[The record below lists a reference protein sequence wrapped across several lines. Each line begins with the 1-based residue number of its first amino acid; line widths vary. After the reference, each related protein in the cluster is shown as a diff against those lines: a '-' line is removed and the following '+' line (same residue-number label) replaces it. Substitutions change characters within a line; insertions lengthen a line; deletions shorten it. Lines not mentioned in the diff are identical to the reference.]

1 MNAPMLISNFG
12 VARGELLRFVN
23 AEGVLV
29 HVRAGSIWLTQHGHG
44 NDIVLRAGQT
54 FELAR
59 PDLALAQALADD
71 AALTVA
77 VPERAKA
84 AIIYLP
90 RTERPDDEGQGPTT
104 TPRWAKDQHHLNA
117 HRNAQ
122 ANCHIP
128 NA

>member
-29 HVRAGSIWLTQHGHG
+29 HVRAGSIWLTQYGHT
-44 NDIVLRAGQT
+44 NDVVLHAGQT

-90 RTERPDDEGQGPTT
+90 RTERSDDEEQALDT
-104 TPRWAKDQHHLNA
+104 TPQRSPEYASKQPH
-117 HRNAQ
+117 AQ
-122 ANCHIP
+122 PMRRALC
-128 NA
+128 

>member
-1 MNAPMLISNFG
+1 MNHAPMLISSFG
-12 VARGELLRFVN
+12 VARGERLRFVN

-29 HVRAGSIWLTQHGHG
+29 HVREGAISLTQHGHA

-54 FELAR
+54 FALAW
-59 PDLALAQALADD
+59 PDLTLAQALADD

-90 RTERPDDEGQGPTT
+90 STEKSDAEDQALDT
-104 TPRWAKDQHHLNA
+104 TPQRSPAYAGKPSH
-117 HRNAQ
+117 AQ
-122 ANCHIP
+122 PVRRGLC
-128 NA
+128 